1 MIDDGTKDNNYV
13 RDASD
18 LIDDFSAP
26 PGAVGHPM
34 ARHIVL
40 YAELNRVVG
49 HCLRELKRL
58 KFSKKNVE
66 KAMTRL
72 IDEVYDDSR

>member
-1 MIDDGTKDNNYV
+1 MIDNGAEDDNYV
-13 RDASD
+13 RDASG

-26 PGAVGHPM
+26 PGAVGHPTT
-34 ARHIVL
+34 RHIVL
-40 YAELNRVVG
+40 YAEFNRVVG